1 MAKSKFNLAE
11 VLGDT
16 VSKLNTMQVR
26 EIPLDQLEENP
37 DNSYAQTGIDELA
50 ESIEVVGLQQP
61 LVVVSVEDS
70 RFRILAGHRR
80 RSALEKLERKTAP
93 CVVLD
98 ADLDPSLRVLILH
111 WTNTMARGGAGLT
124 AENTFA
130 AAKEIKEALLD
141 LKQRGV
147 LELPGKLRAYVADV
161 LKVSEAAIARADTI
175 NKRLSKAW
183 KADRKKCRINDAV
196 AYELSQCGDD
206 LQREL
211 HDLYEDNMWQLDAKD
226 VKAHKK
232 AAAAGFAPLQCPAEK
247 PGIEPCVGTDKR
259 AAAVKRGECPG
270 CCHDCDKADGCEWVC
285 GRVSKTHRA
294 HAEAEEREEKRKQ
307 ENEAFEASPLGKLR
321 RRLRE
326 TLAAYG
332 VHDEYDLSHVVYCSW
347 IWTDNPT
354 AYSSTLSLS
363 SLLEI
368 AEQVG
373 IDLQELLFGNPE
385 GAPLRQ
391 LDEQM
396 QQATAELPQVDGN
409 GHVCVTGLNPYGVC
423 GSAQCCD
430 QPYACCIAC
439 PEPCNGRCGYLKAP
453 QPAPVWHPYPAEKPE
468 DGQKVLTLCHSDYVR
483 DKYGAFV
490 YRAGNWYLPEMPDDG
505 LMKADVRWWSAAL
518 PPEGK

>member
-26 EIPLDQLEENP
+26 EIALDQLEENP

-50 ESIEVVGLQQP
+50 ESIEVIGLQQP
-61 LVVVSVEDS
+61 LVVVPMEDG

-80 RSALEKLERKTAP
+80 RNALEKLERKTAP

-161 LKVSEAAIARADTI
+161 LKVSEAAIARADAI
-175 NKRLSKAW
+175 NAHLSKAW
-183 KADRKKCRINDAV
+183 KGAYKKGRINDSV
-196 AYELSQCGDD
+196 AYELSQCDD
-206 LQREL
+206 KLQRDL
-211 HDLYEDNMWQLDAKD
+211 HDLYKGDFWLLDAKD

-232 AAAAGFAPLQCPAEK
+232 AAAAGFAPLKCPKE
-247 PGIEPCVGTDKR
+247 PYCIEPCVGTDKR
-259 AAAVKRGECPG
+259 TAAVKRGECPG
-270 CCHDCDKADGCEWVC
+270 CCHDCDKSEGCEWVC
-285 GRVSKTHRA
+285 GRVSKANRLNA
-294 HAEAEEREEKRKQ
+294 DAEAMEAKRKQ

-332 VHDEYDLSHVVYCSW
+332 VHGERDLSHVVYCSW
-347 IWTDNPT
+347 IWTDTPA

-363 SLLEI
+363 GLLDI
-368 AEQVG
+368 AGQVG

-396 QQATAELPQVDGN
+396 QQAVQEW
-409 GHVCVTGLNPYGVC
+409 
-423 GSAQCCD
+423 
-430 QPYACCIAC
+430 
-439 PEPCNGRCGYLKAP
+439 
-453 QPAPVWHPYPAEKPE
+453 QPAPVWHPYPDERPE
-468 DGQKVLTLCHSDYVR
+468 DGQTVLTLSHNNYNR
-483 DKYGAFV
+483 GNYAAYV
-490 YRAGNWYLPEMPDDG
+490 YRAGGWYLPEFPDDG
-505 LMKADVRWWSAAL
+505 LMTVDVRWWSAEL
-518 PPEGK
+518 PPEVVK